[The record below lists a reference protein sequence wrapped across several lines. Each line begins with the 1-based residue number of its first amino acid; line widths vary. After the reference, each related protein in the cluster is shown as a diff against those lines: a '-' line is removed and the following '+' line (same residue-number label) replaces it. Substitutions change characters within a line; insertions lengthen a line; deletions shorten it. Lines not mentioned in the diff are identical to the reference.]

1 MNTFESKYIGRSI
14 HRQQIAVY
22 DYEVCTDKV
31 ALSKLISEI
40 NCRFYEIVGV
50 TQAADGSYTVFFLRP
65 AQ

>member
-1 MNTFESKYIGRSI
+1 MNLPKTNYLGRAI
-14 HRQQIAVY
+14 YRKPGTVY
-22 DYEVCTDKV
+22 DYDVCTDKV